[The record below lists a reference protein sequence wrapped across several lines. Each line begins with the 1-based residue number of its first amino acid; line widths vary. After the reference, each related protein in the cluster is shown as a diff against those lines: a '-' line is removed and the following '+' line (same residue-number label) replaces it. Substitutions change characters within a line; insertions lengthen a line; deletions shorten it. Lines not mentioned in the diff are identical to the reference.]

1 MPTHSNRRKNGRH
14 HRLTPAVNRRL
25 LSAVGASLIACTI
38 ADDATAQSSV
48 SLYGLADVYVGTQK
62 SLGKPRAYAM
72 NSGGFTTS
80 FWGIGGREDLGGG
93 YALQFALE
101 AFMRP
106 SNGGAGRFS
115 GDTFFGRN
123 AYVGVA
129 TPYGVLRAGRNTT
142 PYYISVVRFNPFSTS
157 FGFSPALNQMY
168 KGVAGQGLVGDNGW
182 SNSVLVSTPG
192 EHALQASLIYATGN
206 EPGHAGANQWG
217 GSVTYDGHRAFSAT
231 LAFQQAKFDRMP
243 GDLNASIAGF
253 TQQDAVLAGVGYD
266 LTFVKFTAF
275 YQYVHDA
282 IDGGGLGT
290 HSGQVGAAVPLGF
303 GTVLASVMAAKSH
316 GRDRPSRTTWALG
329 YDYRLSKR
337 TDVYVAYMRDRAS
350 GYGNGD
356 STGLGLRTAF

>member
-1 MPTHSNRRKNGRH
+1 MPTHSIRKTGRRQR
-14 HRLTPAVNRRL
+14 RFVPACSRRL
-25 LSAVGASLIACTI
+25 LSTLGASLLACTI
-38 ADDATAQSSV
+38 AGDAAAQSSV
-48 SLYGLADVYVGTQK
+48 SLYGLVDVYVGTQR

-106 SNGGAGRFS
+106 SNGGAGRFG

-129 TPYGVLRAGRNTT
+129 TPYGALRAGRNTT

-168 KGVAGQGLVGDNGW
+168 KGVSAQGLVGDNGW
-182 SNSVLVSTPG
+182 SNSVLYATPAD
-192 EHALQASLIYATGN
+192 HALQASLIYATGN

-217 GSVTYDGHRAFSAT
+217 GSVTYDPQRAFSAT
-231 LAFQQAKFDRMP
+231 LAFQQAKYDRTP
-243 GDLNASIAGF
+243 GDLGASVTGF
-253 TQQDAVLAGVGYD
+253 TQQDAVLAGIGYD
-266 LTFVKFTAF
+266 LKFVKFTAF

-290 HSGQVGAAVPLGF
+290 HSGQVGAAVPVGF
-303 GTVLASVMAAKSH
+303 GTLLASVMAAKSH

-337 TDVYVAYMRDRAS
+337 TDVYVAFMRDRAS

-356 STGLGLRTAF
+356 SAGLGLRTAF

>member
-1 MPTHSNRRKNGRH
+1 MPIHSTRNAGRR
-14 HRLTPAVNRRL
+14 RRL

-48 SLYGLADVYVGTQK
+48 SLYGLADVYVGAQK
-62 SLGKPRAYAM
+62 SLGKPRAYTM

-142 PYYISVVRFNPFSTS
+142 PYYIAAVRFNPFSTS
-157 FGFSPALNQMY
+157 FSFSPALNQMY
-168 KGVAGQGLVGDNGW
+168 KGVSGQGLVGDNGW
-182 SNSVLVSTPG
+182 SNSVLYSTPTDR
-192 EHALQASLIYATGN
+192 ALQASLIYATGN
-206 EPGHAGANQWG
+206 APGHTGANQWG
-217 GSVTYDGHRAFSAT
+217 GSVTYDRQHAFSAT
-231 LAFQQAKFDRMP
+231 LAFQQARYDRTP

-253 TQQDAVLAGVGYD
+253 TRQDAVLAGVGYE
-266 LTFVKFTAF
+266 LKFVKVTAF

-282 IDGGGLGT
+282 IDGGVLGT
-290 HSGQVGAAVPLGF
+290 HSGQIGASVPLGF
-303 GTVLASVMAAKSH
+303 GTLLASFMAAKSH
-316 GRDRPSRTTWALG
+316 GRDSPSRTTGALG

-337 TDVYVAYMRDRAS
+337 TDVYVAYMRDRVS

-356 STGLGLRTAF
+356 SAGLGLRTAF